1 MKRRTAGG
9 TPVAPQQASPQGG
22 AMNLRHHFQHAQTLS
37 PRAAH
42 FAAHLLGRASD
53 IPTEWQLALR
63 MGLLERAH
71 LAPAFT
77 TTDWM
82 ALTDASPAGH
92 EPGGERRGGTWSQ
105 DAVERAHARRFV
117 EAVRSSVHRNRQGEG
132 EGDGEAPGQD

>member
-1 MKRRTAGG
+1 
-9 TPVAPQQASPQGG
+9 
-22 AMNLRHHFQHAQTLS
+22 MNLRHHFQHAQTLS

-42 FAAHLLGRASD
+42 FAAHLLSRAAD

-82 ALTDASPAGH
+82 ALTEASHARHG
-92 EPGGERRGGTWSQ
+92 PGGERRGGAWSH
-105 DAVERAHARRFV
+105 DADERAQARRFV
-117 EAVRSSVHRNRQGEG
+117 DAVRSSVLQDRN
-132 EGDGEAPGQD
+132 GDGEAPSQV